1 MGRMGQVTIYLDEET
16 EEQARAAARAEGVSL
31 SKWVA
36 ERIQRRALTEWPAS
50 IRALAGAWADLPPAE
65 RIRKTQA
72 KDIPRRR
79 L

>member
-1 MGRMGQVTIYLDEET
+1 MGQVTIYLDAET

-36 ERIQRRALTEWPAS
+36 ERIQRRALAEWPAAV
-50 IRALAGAWADLPPAE
+50 RALAGAWADLPPAE
-65 RIRKTQA
+65 QIRRTRA